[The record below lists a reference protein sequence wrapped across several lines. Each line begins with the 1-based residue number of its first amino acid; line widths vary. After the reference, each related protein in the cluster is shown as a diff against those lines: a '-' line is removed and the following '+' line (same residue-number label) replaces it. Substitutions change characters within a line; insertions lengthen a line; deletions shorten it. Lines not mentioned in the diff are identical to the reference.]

1 MEFKKEKAEIP
12 NRYNSK
18 EFDPVIMEAL
28 GLKKDECLTV
38 TDLTSSTMA
47 SLRAKVNARAF
58 GLGLKA
64 TTRGSLTATG
74 TFTLRIWMT
83 KEK

>member
-12 NRYNSK
+12 SRYNSK
-18 EFDPVIMEAL
+18 EFDPVVREAL
-28 GLKKDECLTV
+28 RLKKGECLTV

-47 SLRAKVNARAF
+47 SLRSKVNAQAF
-58 GLGLKA
+58 GVGLKA
-64 TTRGSLTATG
+64 ITRGTLTATG
-74 TFTLRIWMT
+74 AFTLRIWTT